1 MTEFD
6 QFLDGI
12 IAASEAVA
20 EVLEAKRGLK
30 HDRHVAHLAPAVA
43 RVKQV
48 LAKYFTLQRDAF
60 LTDVLPHLRS
70 HIEQFEESRYGF
82 GVLLQDDHGVFAEAS
97 KRKNGKQFAN
107 SIMPSSVSP
116 LEFSVTDAMGIEY
129 AAALTDAIAGA
140 AAVVQADT
148 ATSAF
153 LPNLASNYLRHN
165 SLSKLTGNIGE
176 TSKTRLRNAI
186 ADAWDKGGTYNDLVG
201 AIRDTFEDFSTVR
214 ASMIAQTEVVDAYN
228 AGRNATARAAGLD
241 EHAWETESGNP
252 CETCLANEAQ
262 GWIPIDQ
269 DFDSGDDAPPAHP
282 NCECVEN
289 FRKVS
294 DVDDDES

>member
-1 MTEFD
+1 MSEFD
-6 QFLDGI
+6 QLLDGI

-43 RVKQV
+43 RVKKV
-48 LAKYFTLQRDAF
+48 LAKYFALQRDAF
-60 LTDVLPHLRS
+60 LTAVLPHLRS
-70 HIEQFEESRYGF
+70 HIEQFS
-82 GVLLQDDHGVFAEAS
+82 EAA
-97 KRKNGKQFAN
+97 KRKNGNQFAN

-129 AAALTDAIAGA
+129 AAALTDAINGA

-148 ATSAF
+148 ATSAT

-165 SLSKLTGNIGE
+165 SLSKLTGNIDA

-201 AIRDTFEDFSTVR
+201 AIKDTFEDFSTVR

-269 DFDSGDDAPPAHP
+269 DFDSGDDAPPNHP
-282 NCECVEN
+282 GCECVEN

-294 DVDDDES
+294 DADDD